1 MDQERTTRSLRA
13 VAVAV
18 TVGVVTYF
26 LMRNSNWAPDDPT
39 AESGGQGTAVAIF
52 VAVAIAVPWLY
63 RIWSDRY
70 ATRKSAELMRI
81 FNDDDQLGDDPYR

>member
-1 MDQERTTRSLRA
+1 MDQDRTTRSVRA

-52 VAVAIAVPWLY
+52 IALAIAIPWLF
-63 RIWSDRY
+63 RIWSDGGS
-70 ATRKSAELMRI
+70 TRKTADLMRI
-81 FNDDDQLGDDPYR
+81 FNDDDDRRDDDYR

>member
-18 TVGVVTYF
+18 TNGVVTYF

-39 AESGGQGTAVAIF
+39 AESGGQGIAAAIA
-52 VAVAIAVPWLY
+52 AVAIAVPWPY

-81 FNDDDQLGDDPYR
+81 FNNDDRLRRRTHR